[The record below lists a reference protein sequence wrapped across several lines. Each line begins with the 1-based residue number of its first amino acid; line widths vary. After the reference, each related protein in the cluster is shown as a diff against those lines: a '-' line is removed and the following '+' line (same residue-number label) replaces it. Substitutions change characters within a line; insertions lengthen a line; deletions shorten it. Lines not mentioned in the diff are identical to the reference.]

1 MMLIRHHECTQDME
15 FRHLSSVHRLRRDQQ
30 QNQHQ
35 TEWNSQVEYNKR
47 VEMELRKRHLFE
59 LKMQPK
65 TLKVRRILTTGA
77 LRANQKLIGVPRGE
91 QSALAWTASC
101 HSQKSDRTLLLHVTF
116 YAVRDIYTSEG
127 RVCLMLML
135 VATMFGNLNRNL
147 RMLSRRCV
155 ANSSTYPTA
164 QVQ

>member
-1 MMLIRHHECTQDME
+1 MKHIKFHLNLMEKLITVLKEMNKLNEQKELSHMMLIRHHECTQDME

-35 TEWNSQVEYNKR
+35 TEWNSQVQYNKR

-77 LRANQKLIGVPRGE
+77 LRASQKLIGVPRGE
-91 QSALAWTASC
+91 QSAPAWTASC
-101 HSQKSDRTLLLHVTF
+101 HSQKRDRTLQLHVTF
-116 YAVRDIYTSEG
+116 
-127 RVCLMLML
+127 
-135 VATMFGNLNRNL
+135 
-147 RMLSRRCV
+147 
-155 ANSSTYPTA
+155 
-164 QVQ
+164 

>member
-1 MMLIRHHECTQDME
+1 MNKLNEQKELSHMMLIRHHECTQDME

-77 LRANQKLIGVPRGE
+77 LRASKKLIGVP
-91 QSALAWTASC
+91 
-101 HSQKSDRTLLLHVTF
+101 
-116 YAVRDIYTSEG
+116 
-127 RVCLMLML
+127 
-135 VATMFGNLNRNL
+135 
-147 RMLSRRCV
+147 
-155 ANSSTYPTA
+155 
-164 QVQ
+164 